1 MKSTVLKKE
10 SENIWSFFDD
20 VVEAPKKVSIE
31 DEEIDEIDDVCENCD
46 SNKLVLVD
54 GSMCCRDCGM
64 INSKHK

>member
-1 MKSTVLKKE
+1 MKSTVLKNE

-46 SNKLVLVD
+46 SII
-54 GSMCCRDCGM
+54 S
-64 INSKHK
+64 